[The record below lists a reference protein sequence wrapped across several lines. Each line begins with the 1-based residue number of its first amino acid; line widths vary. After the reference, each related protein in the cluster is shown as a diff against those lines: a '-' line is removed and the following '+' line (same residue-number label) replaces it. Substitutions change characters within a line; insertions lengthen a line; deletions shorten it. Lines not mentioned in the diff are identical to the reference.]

1 MAERARLEQALTDLV
16 RHWRANATGY
26 SSKGLLRAANDVE
39 ALLAAP
45 PQPSPEPPEDNGKCE
60 GCERPFT
67 DDDLRVWTSD
77 DVCLCD
83 PCYRELVKAT
93 SPEPPQDADETP
105 DTAEINTET
114 ARMMAKHAIRL
125 RPTPNPGDSGPY
137 YRCLECALSW
147 FGRRHEHPL
156 DDSCAVSVALRHRAA
171 PPAETTTDRRRSMQ
185 MVKRLDTDIPR
196 RNCADLWT
204 EAEKAIHDALAA
216 VERAGAHPLLTYAVV
231 LLGEAREKVADFVE
245 LPAPPAGVPRAQE

>member
-1 MAERARLEQALTDLV
+1 MTPTPDRARLEQALTDEVLAAAYHARYRGQQPNAVDSLAAMRAVLV
-16 RHWRANATGY
+16 A
-26 SSKGLLRAANDVE
+26 

-83 PCYRELVKAT
+83 PCYRELVKAS
-93 SPEPPQDADETP
+93 SPEPPRSEHDCPRLKQQAQ
-105 DTAEINTET
+105 
-114 ARMMAKHAIRL
+114 AIEAICRAAGAPAMP
-125 RPTPNPGDSGPY
+125 RDS
-137 YRCLECALSW
+137 
-147 FGRRHEHPL
+147 
-156 DDSCAVSVALRHRAA
+156 AVQWLALRHRAA
-171 PPAETTTDRRRSMQ
+171 PPPETTTDRRRSMQ

-204 EAEKAIHDALAA
+204 EADKAIHDAMAA

-245 LPAPPAGVPRAQE
+245 LPAPPAGVPWAQE